1 VTTQLVRSLHICTV
15 GAHNGADINKGYK
28 HMSTLSRYTRD
39 EFLTPFD
46 RLFDDVFNG
55 FGITPYTGT
64 YSKTS
69 YPKVDV
75 VEYSDKYELEAD
87 LAGLSKEDV
96 SVELEGDTLV
106 IKGGKKQVPESVN
119 EAKGRY
125 IYKEIKRS
133 SFTRSFSVGEGIDKT
148 KIKAYFQHGTL
159 KVTLPRVKLEEA
171 KPQKVKLL

>member
-1 VTTQLVRSLHICTV
+1 
-15 GAHNGADINKGYK
+15 
-28 HMSTLSRYTRD
+28 MSTLTKYTRD

-75 VEYSDKYELEAD
+75 VEYDNKYELEAD
-87 LAGLSKEDV
+87 LAGLRKEDV

-106 IKGGKKQVPESVN
+106 IRGGKKQEPEVMNGS
-119 EAKGRY
+119 KGRY

-133 SFTRSFSVGEGIDKT
+133 SFTRSFSVGEGIDKNN
-148 KIKAYFQHGTL
+148 IKADFTNGTL
-159 KVTLPRVKLEEA
+159 KVTLPRLRIEEQ
-171 KPQKVKLL
+171 KPQRIKLL